1 MTRIGLP
8 TAYRAGTTTLT
19 RADRWTTI
27 RYPSIYLSIPT
38 ASMSLSLSTVS
49 TILLACAYDYDDA
62 DPRPAPLCSRCELPP
77 SKTSTHCLAV
87 RILLR
92 TTTTNSHLRLNELRR
107 IVTRYLR
114 HRVINLPIESSS
126 PQSTVRAT
134 FCQRTPISSASHQ
147 RALQHCMEEEDLPQG
162 TSASYKGG
170 KVSRI
175 PAVAPP
181 RARLASLGTH
191 SI

>member
-1 MTRIGLP
+1 VYIANATTSQSLLTSFRDIILHPTTRIGLP
-8 TAYRAGTTTLT
+8 TAYGAGTTTLT

-107 IVTRYLR
+107 TVTRTLDIEPSIYLLNR
-114 HRVINLPIESSS
+114 HHPSQPFE
-126 PQSTVRAT
+126 QH
-134 FCQRTPISSASHQ
+134 FASE
-147 RALQHCMEEEDLPQG
+147 QH
-162 TSASYKGG
+162 
-170 KVSRI
+170 R
-175 PAVAPP
+175 
-181 RARLASLGTH
+181 
-191 SI
+191 

>member
-1 MTRIGLP
+1 VTLYCTPTARIGLP
-8 TAYRAGTTTLT
+8 TAYGAGTTTLT
-19 RADRWTTI
+19 RTDRWTTI
-27 RYPSIYLSIPT
+27 RYPSIYLLIPT

-114 HRVINLPIESSS
+114 HRVINLPIESS

-134 FCQRTPISSASHQ
+134 LCQRTPPISSASHQ
-147 RALQHCMEEEDLPQG
+147 RAPQCTVRREDLPQG
-162 TSASYKGG
+162 TSALY
-170 KVSRI
+170 
-175 PAVAPP
+175 
-181 RARLASLGTH
+181 
-191 SI
+191 